1 MWRSLLFIPV
11 LEERFVAKAAD
22 RGSDAIILDLEASI
36 ADARKAEARAALPAA
51 VARLAPKVEVT
62 VRINPLWLEAIRD
75 LEACVVEGV
84 TTLHL
89 ALCESA
95 EQVGAIDGILSEL
108 EAERGLPVG
117 GIKLIAMLESPGS
130 VLRAESIARASSR
143 MAGLTLGVEDYATA
157 MGTSANDTL
166 LRPAGAQVIQAAR
179 AAGVEPL
186 VVPSSMADF
195 RDFEALAD
203 AAGYAR
209 KLGASGGYAVHPG
222 QVEVLNRVFRPTSE
236 EIDWATR
243 VLTAAA
249 EAETAGQGV
258 FQVDGQMI
266 DLPLVTRAE
275 RLMRQKSPT

>member
-11 LEERFVAKAAD
+11 LEERFVARAAD
-22 RGSDAIILDLEASI
+22 RGADAVILDLEASI
-36 ADARKAEARAALPAA
+36 ADTRKTEARAALPAV
-51 VARLAPKVEVT
+51 VARLAPKTEVT

-75 LEACVVEGV
+75 LEACTVEGV

-89 ALCESA
+89 ALCEGA
-95 EQVGAIDGILSEL
+95 EQVSAIDSILSEL

-117 GIKLIAMLESPGS
+117 GIKLIAMLESPGA
-130 VLRAESIARASSR
+130 VLRAESIARASPR

-157 MGTSANDTL
+157 MGTSATDTL

-195 RDFEALAD
+195 RDLEALAV
-203 AAGYAR
+203 AADYAR

-222 QVEVLNRVFRPTSE
+222 QVEVLNRVFMPTSA

-243 VLTAAA
+243 ILAAAA
-249 EAETAGQGV
+249 EAEKAGQGV
-258 FQVDGQMI
+258 FQVDGKMI

-275 RLMRQKSPT
+275 RLMRQTP